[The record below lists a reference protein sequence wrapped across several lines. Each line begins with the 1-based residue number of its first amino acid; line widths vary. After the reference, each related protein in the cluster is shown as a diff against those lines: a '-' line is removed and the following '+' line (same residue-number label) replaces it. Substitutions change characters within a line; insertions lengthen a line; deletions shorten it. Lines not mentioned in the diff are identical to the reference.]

1 MTRPRNAI
9 TRYTTANRVNHWINA
24 GLFILLVLSGLS
36 MFHPILYFLSGLFG
50 GGQWARAAH
59 PWFGVLLVISWI
71 GMIIQFWRV
80 NIPNRDDVEWSKS
93 IVQVAQNDDE
103 HVPPVGRN
111 NAGQK
116 AVFWAMTLLI
126 PVLFITGLLIWEVY
140 FGEATSIEVQRVA
153 ILIHSLA
160 ALAAILVW
168 IAHVYAAIWIR
179 ESVRSMTQGYVTPGW
194 AYHHHRKWFYQ
205 LVSGHRIKTAPPR
218 KNP

>member
-103 HVPPVGRN
+103 RVPPVGRN

>member
-80 NIPNRDDVEWSKS
+80 NLPAREDIAWSKA
-93 IVQVAQNDDE
+93 IVQVVTNDDE
-103 HVPPVGRN
+103 HVPPIGRN
-111 NAGQK
+111 NSGQK
-116 AVFWAMTLLI
+116 AVFWSMTLLI
-126 PVLFITGLLIWEVY
+126 PVLFLTGLLIWEVY
-140 FGEATSIEVQRVA
+140 FGAATSIEVQRVA
-153 ILIHSLA
+153 VLIHSLA
-160 ALAAILVW
+160 AIAAILVW
-168 IAHVYAAIWIR
+168 VAHVYAAIWIR
-179 ESVRSMTQGYVTPGW
+179 NSVRSMTQGYVTPGW
-194 AYHHHRKWFYQ
+194 AWHHHRKWFWE
-205 LVSGHRIKTAPPR
+205 LASGQRGKTTPR
-218 KNP
+218 KDP

>member
-9 TRYTTANRVNHWINA
+9 TRYTKANRINHWINA
-24 GLFILLVLSGLS
+24 GLFILLILSGLS

-59 PWFGVLLVISWI
+59 PWFGVLLVVSWI
-71 GMIIQFWRV
+71 GMIIQFWRI

-93 IVQVAQNDDE
+93 IVQVASNDDE

-116 AVFWAMTLLI
+116 AVFWSMTLLI
-126 PVLFITGLLIWEVY
+126 PVLFFTGLLMWEVY
-140 FGEATSIEVQRVA
+140 FGEATSIAVQRVA

-160 ALAAILVW
+160 AIAAILVFVV
-168 IAHVYAAIWIR
+168 HVYAAIWIR
-179 ESVRSMTQGYVTPGW
+179 DSVRSMTQGYVTPGW

-205 LVSGHRIKTAPPR
+205 LVTGHRVKTAPPR